1 MISITEKFINVN
13 KVLEETHDDSSG
25 ATTFFIGMVRDHNEG
40 KRVSGIHYET
50 YQEMAEKVLL
60 EIENETIKKWS
71 TKKFIAVHRVGDLN
85 IGDIS
90 VIVAVSTEHRKEA
103 FEACKYAIDMIKTRV
118 PIWKKEKSDSG
129 EYWLENIQ
137 A

>member
-1 MISITEKFINVN
+1 MISIREDPIDVN
-13 KVLEETHDDSSG
+13 KILEETSDDSAG
-25 ATTFFIGMVRDHNEG
+25 AIAFFIGVVRDHNEG
-40 KRVSGIHYET
+40 KKVTKIYYEA
-50 YQEMAEKVLL
+50 YKEMAEKVLL
-60 EIENETIKKWS
+60 EIEDEATKKWNI
-71 TKKFIAVHRVGDLN
+71 KKFIAVHRIGDLN

-103 FEACKYAIDMIKTRV
+103 FEACKYTIDMIKIRV

-129 EYWLENIQ
+129 EHWLENIQ

>member
-1 MISITEKFINVN
+1 MISIMEEPIDVN
-13 KVLEETHDDSSG
+13 KILEEIRDDSAG
-25 ATTFFIGMVRDHNEG
+25 AIAFFIGIVRDHNEG
-40 KRVSGIHYET
+40 KRVTGIHYEA
-50 YQEMAEKVLL
+50 YEEMAEKILL
-60 EIENETIKKWS
+60 EIEDEATKKWN
-71 TKKFIAVHRVGDLN
+71 TKKFIAVHRTGDLN

-103 FEACKYAIDMIKTRV
+103 FEACKYAIDMIKIRV

-129 EYWLENIQ
+129 EHWLENIP

>member
-1 MISITEKFINVN
+1 MISIREDPIDVN
-13 KVLEETHDDSSG
+13 KILEETRDDSAG
-25 ATTFFIGMVRDHNEG
+25 AIAFFIGIVRDHNEG
-40 KRVSGIHYET
+40 KRVAGIHYEA
-50 YQEMAEKVLL
+50 YKEMAEKILL
-60 EIENETIKKWS
+60 EIEMEATKKWNIKKI
-71 TKKFIAVHRVGDLN
+71 IAVHRIGDLN

-103 FEACKYAIDMIKTRV
+103 FEACRYAIDMIKTRV

-129 EYWLENIQ
+129 EHWLENIP